1 MVNLSKPTDSL
12 ASAVCTGHRAAI
24 GKALS
29 LVEGDSVAASR
40 FCQEINCYTG
50 QATVIGLTGPAGCGK
65 STLIN
70 AAIAHLRRQ
79 GLQIAVAAVDPSSAI
94 TGGAILGDRLRMTDH
109 AQDAGVF
116 IRSLSSRG
124 HHGGLT
130 RHIHR
135 MVDVFDAAG
144 FDVVMVETVGTGQNE
159 QEITQIT
166 DALIVVCTGGQG
178 DDVQALKAGILEIA
192 DVLVVNKADL
202 IPAKTTIEQLRSG
215 LALRQSGNR
224 EVPVIAT
231 NALSGEGIDEM
242 LTAANTAAQG
252 RNSTRADRRR
262 ARIRELLAQSSA
274 ELVKGKV
281 LGDESGLITTLC
293 DQIAMGQRSIKDCA
307 TDFLHELS
315 S

>member
-1 MVNLSKPTDSL
+1 
-12 ASAVCTGHRAAI
+12 
-24 GKALS
+24 
-29 LVEGDSVAASR
+29 
-40 FCQEINCYTG
+40 
-50 QATVIGLTGPAGCGK
+50 
-65 STLIN
+65 
-70 AAIAHLRRQ
+70 
-79 GLQIAVAAVDPSSAI
+79 
-94 TGGAILGDRLRMTDH
+94 
-109 AQDAGVF
+109 
-116 IRSLSSRG
+116 
-124 HHGGLT
+124 
-130 RHIHR
+130 

-144 FDVVMVETVGTGQNE
+144 FDVVIVETVGTGQNE

-166 DALIVVCTGGQG
+166 DARIVVCTGGQG
-178 DDVQALKAGILEIA
+178 DDIQALKAGILEIA

-202 IPAKTTIEQLRSG
+202 IPANTTIEQLRSS

-224 EVPVIAT
+224 KVPVIAT

-252 RNSTRADRRR
+252 RNSTRADRRH

-307 TDFLHELS
+307 ADCLHELS